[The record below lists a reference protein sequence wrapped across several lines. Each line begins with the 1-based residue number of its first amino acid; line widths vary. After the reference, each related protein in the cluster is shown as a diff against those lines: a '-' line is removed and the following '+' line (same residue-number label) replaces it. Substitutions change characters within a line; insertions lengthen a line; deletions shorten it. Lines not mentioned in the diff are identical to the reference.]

1 MRHVDHLATSGWT
14 AFASVRSV
22 LSDSGVPLPDGD
34 FLHEVFAPSVWK
46 EVDHACELLESRFRD
61 CRYSDSVS
69 YGPLLVPNPA
79 LLDVRRALD
88 DRIRD
93 SHPDI
98 VRPDFVDARLPHGAD
113 ATDPTSPWTL
123 FAAAVSDA
131 GPAMGSYDEIMGH
144 DGDSFTVA
152 DVDTRELMTRQL
164 WCSLVIQNLR
174 APDSEL
180 RDRWTFTLF
189 AGEEPVEGEVVS
201 GTVLHGQVR
210 QRLGKSSRGSA
221 PVRVRPALR
230 IASAAS

>member
-1 MRHVDHLATSGWT
+1 MRHVDHLANSGWT

-22 LSDSGVPLPDGD
+22 LSDSGAPLPDED
-34 FLHEVFAPSVWK
+34 FLRGAFAPSVWE

-98 VRPDFVDARLPHGAD
+98 VRPDFVDARLPCGAD
-113 ATDPTSPWTL
+113 ATDPASPWTL

-174 APDSEL
+174 APDCATDGRS
-180 RDRWTFTLF
+180 RSS
-189 AGEEPVEGEVVS
+189 PVRSRSRE
-201 GTVLHGQVR
+201 R
-210 QRLGKSSRGSA
+210 SSRGPFCTARSDSVSA
-221 PVRVRPALR
+221 SRAG
-230 IASAAS
+230 AAPPCACAPPCG

>member
-1 MRHVDHLATSGWT
+1 
-14 AFASVRSV
+14 
-22 LSDSGVPLPDGD
+22 
-34 FLHEVFAPSVWK
+34 
-46 EVDHACELLESRFRD
+46 
-61 CRYSDSVS
+61 
-69 YGPLLVPNPA
+69 
-79 LLDVRRALD
+79 
-88 DRIRD
+88 
-93 SHPDI
+93 
-98 VRPDFVDARLPHGAD
+98 
-113 ATDPTSPWTL
+113 
-123 FAAAVSDA
+123 
-131 GPAMGSYDEIMGH
+131 MGSYDEITGH
-144 DGDSFTVA
+144 DDDSFTVA
-152 DVDTRELMTRQL
+152 DVDTRGLMTRQL

>member
-1 MRHVDHLATSGWT
+1 MRHVDRLANSGWT

-22 LSDSGVPLPDGD
+22 LSDSGAPLPDED
-34 FLHEVFAPSVWK
+34 FLRGAFAPSVWE
-46 EVDHACELLESRFRD
+46 EVDHACELLRSRFRD

-69 YGPLLVPNPA
+69 YGPLLVPNPR

-98 VRPDFVDARLPHGAD
+98 VKPDFVDARLPCGAD
-113 ATDPTSPWTL
+113 ATDPASPWTL

-131 GPAMGSYDEIMGH
+131 GPAMGSYDEITGH
-144 DGDSFTVA
+144 DDDSFTVA
-152 DVDTRELMTRQL
+152 DVDTRGLMTRQL